1 MSEYSTDR
9 AVILARGLGTRMR
22 RKDGVTNLGAAEE
35 KIAETGVKALIPIQ
49 RPFLDYILSVLAE
62 AGFRR
67 ICLVIGPEHDELRN
81 YYGKTIKTNR
91 ISIEFA
97 VQQEPLGTANA
108 VLAAEQWSAGE
119 PFLALNSDNYYPL
132 AAVKELRTSLAPAV
146 ALFEQSAMLAGSNIP
161 ADRIRSFAIGRHQA
175 GRLQQIIEKPS
186 QELLQSLGGQVFV
199 SMNLWLFDKM
209 IFDACRAIPKSPR
222 GEYEIPDA
230 VEWCL
235 SHNVNFTARLI
246 SAPVLDL
253 SSRSDIGPVQQ
264 RLQHVEVRL

>member
-1 MSEYSTDR
+1 MSDFTTDR

-22 RKDGVTNLGAAEE
+22 RKDGVTTLDASEE
-35 KIAETGVKALIPIQ
+35 KIAETGVKALIPIK
-49 RPFLDYILSVLAE
+49 RPFLDYILSALAE
-62 AGFRR
+62 ASFRR
-67 ICLVIGPEHDELRN
+67 VCVVIGPEHDELRQ
-81 YYGKTIKTNR
+81 YYGRDLKTDR
-91 ISIEFA
+91 LSIEFA
-97 VQQEPLGTANA
+97 VQQEALGTANA
-108 VLAAEQWSAGE
+108 ILAAEQWCAGE

-132 AAVKELRTSLAPAV
+132 AAVRELRAAPAPAV

-161 ADRIRSFAIGRHQA
+161 AERIRSFAVGRHLD

-186 QELLQSLGGQVFV
+186 QTQIQSLGDRVYV

-209 IFDACRAIPKSPR
+209 IFDACRAIPKSTR

-235 SHNVNFTARLI
+235 ARNVKFGVRLI

-253 SSRSDIGPVQQ
+253 SSRADIAPVQE
-264 RLQHVEVRL
+264 RLQSVEVRL